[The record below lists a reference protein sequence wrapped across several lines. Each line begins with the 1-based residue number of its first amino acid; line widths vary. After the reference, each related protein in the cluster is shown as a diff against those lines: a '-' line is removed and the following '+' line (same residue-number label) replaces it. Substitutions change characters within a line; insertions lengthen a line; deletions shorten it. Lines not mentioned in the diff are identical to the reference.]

1 MDATRS
7 VFGNLREKEQP
18 RAAGCKRS
26 RPGAEEAEGC

>member
-7 VFGNLREKEQP
+7 VFGNPREKEQP